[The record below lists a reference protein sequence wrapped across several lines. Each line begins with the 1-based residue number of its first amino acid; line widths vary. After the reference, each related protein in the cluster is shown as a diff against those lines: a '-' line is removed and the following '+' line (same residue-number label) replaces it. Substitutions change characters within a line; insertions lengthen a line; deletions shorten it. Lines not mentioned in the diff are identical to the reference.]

1 MPELPSAFLRHPPR
15 RGLLRQAGALAAC
28 SALGAL
34 AALDALVAPV
44 HAQAARGAAP
54 ARRTPVLF
62 IGHGSPMNALRDT
75 AFTRRLAAWGREL
88 PRPQAILSVSAHWLT
103 RGSTQVGVQARPRT
117 IHDFGGF
124 PQALFDQQYPAAGH
138 PALARETA
146 ARVRQA
152 QVAGSEDWGLD
163 HGTWTVLKH
172 LYPEADV
179 PVFQLSIDYDQ
190 GAAFHLAVGRDLV
203 ALRDKGVLVL
213 GSGNIAHN
221 LRMTDRDSADGL
233 MASRPWAQQF
243 DAAAWQALAG
253 RDDAAL
259 LDYRRLPGAAQAV
272 ATPDHYYPLLYSV
285 GAAAPGEAVKT
296 VFEGFQSGT
305 ISMRCLQFG

>member
-1 MPELPSAFLRHPPR
+1 MTTFPIDPADPSR
-15 RGLLRQAGALAAC
+15 RGLLRRG
-28 SALGAL
+28 SAL
-34 AALDALVAPV
+34 AALGTLHALA
-44 HAQAARGAAP
+44 AQA
-54 ARRTPVLF
+54 RTPRLPVLF

-75 AFTRRLAAWGREL
+75 AFTRRLARWGGEL

-103 RGSTQVGVQARPRT
+103 RGSTAVGVQARPRT

-138 PALARETA
+138 PALAREA
-146 ARVRQA
+146 AALVRQA
-152 QVAGSEDWGLD
+152 GVASTEDWGLD

-172 LYPEADV
+172 LYPQADV
-179 PVFQLSIDYDQ
+179 PVFQLSIDYDRP
-190 GAAFHLAVGRDLV
+190 AAFHHAVGRDLA
-203 ALRDKGVLVL
+203 ALRERGVLVL

-253 RDDAAL
+253 GDLAAL

-272 ATPDHYYPLLYSV
+272 ATPDHYYPLLYSL
-285 GAAAPGEAVKT
+285 GAAAGQRPVT
-296 VFEGFQSGT
+296 VFEGFQAGT